1 MQSSTFPS
9 EGEGLR
15 IVLHLSTE
23 LSRADD
29 HRNQDGNRHCLP
41 DGHRDDPLHRDA
53 NHQVAN
59 RRAVSHPDEGRS

>member
-41 DGHRDDPLHRDA
+41 DAHRDGPPDDPGHRDA
-53 NHQVAN
+53 NL
-59 RRAVSHPDEGRS
+59 PDEGRS